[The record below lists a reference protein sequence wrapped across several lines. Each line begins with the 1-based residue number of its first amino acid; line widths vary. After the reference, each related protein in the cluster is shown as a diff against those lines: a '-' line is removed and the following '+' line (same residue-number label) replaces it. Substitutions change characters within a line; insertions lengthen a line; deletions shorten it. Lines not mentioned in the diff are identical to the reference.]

1 MEEAIRALPQEM
13 STNKDTSAKAG
24 SGQVHSSK
32 SHSVDGLEV
41 QQNGF
46 EKGKNSSAVQLT
58 FQRGNAQELQRGLN
72 VPLKTRKLSCVF
84 STTLCSQT
92 GNQKTRYL
100 CEAQIGGHVEESMG
114 RNY

>member
-46 EKGKNSSAVQLT
+46 EKGKKFICCAV
-58 FQRGNAQELQRGLN
+58 N
-72 VPLKTRKLSCVF
+72 VPKR
-84 STTLCSQT
+84 
-92 GNQKTRYL
+92 
-100 CEAQIGGHVEESMG
+100 
-114 RNY
+114 